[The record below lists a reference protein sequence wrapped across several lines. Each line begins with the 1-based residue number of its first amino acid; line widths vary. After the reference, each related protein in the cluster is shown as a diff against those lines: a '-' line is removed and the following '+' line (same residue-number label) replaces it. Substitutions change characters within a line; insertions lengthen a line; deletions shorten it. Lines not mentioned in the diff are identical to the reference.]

1 MTASGSQTGT
11 TPRQRSTADI
21 IATIVAFVLAVAV
34 GVLSLSFSPLFVMAT
49 DPCSNNNCDTTAL
62 TWAYV
67 VAWGGLAV
75 AAIVA
80 IGGTVFAAIRQR
92 VMWVWPAA
100 GLALIAVTFIIGTLL
115 AGSVTP
121 NH

>member
-1 MTASGSQTGT
+1 MTASSSQSST
-11 TPRQRSTADI
+11 TPRQRSTADF
-21 IATIVAFVLAVAV
+21 IATIVAFVLAVAA

-67 VAWGGLAV
+67 VAWGGLGV

-80 IGGTVFAAIRQR
+80 IGGALFAGLRQR
-92 VMWVWPAA
+92 TMWVWPAA
-100 GLALIAVTFIIGTLL
+100 GLALIVVTFIIGTLL

-121 NH
+121 HQ